1 MLFFVFGFLNDR
13 FHQHD
18 NPWEF
23 HMFHK
28 KNLSLCIN
36 NGLSGKNHALFGQLY
51 SYTLFGRC
59 WASQTPPRGV
69 SVVGV
74 LKGDGSWILGTT
86 AKDRPFQ
93 GRRPPGRES
102 RTGEAGRFWA
112 VAFFSSPKRKTNGFW
127 LNPRF
132 VLVGVWGALFVGGR
146 GWGGEVSWVF
156 DAVYFFTICLEVS
169 QRRSPV
175 NYRYFWKIFVISMY
189 LPAFLRVYPLWG
201 DGQCGC
207 FFSKISMILSH
218 DLGEDLKWS

>member
-1 MLFFVFGFLNDR
+1 MLFFVFGFSEWPFPSTWQPLGIP
-13 FHQHD
+13 HVSQ
-18 NPWEF
+18 
-23 HMFHK
+23 

-74 LKGDGSWILGTT
+74 LKGDGSWNLGTT
-86 AKDRPFQ
+86 AQDLAFQ

-132 VLVGVWGALFVGGR
+132 VLVLGFVWCALFVGGR
-146 GWGGEVSWVF
+146 GGGWLVG
-156 DAVYFFTICLEVS
+156 CLVL
-169 QRRSPV
+169 
-175 NYRYFWKIFVISMY
+175 FIF
-189 LPAFLRVYPLWG
+189 
-201 DGQCGC
+201 
-207 FFSKISMILSH
+207 
-218 DLGEDLKWS
+218 